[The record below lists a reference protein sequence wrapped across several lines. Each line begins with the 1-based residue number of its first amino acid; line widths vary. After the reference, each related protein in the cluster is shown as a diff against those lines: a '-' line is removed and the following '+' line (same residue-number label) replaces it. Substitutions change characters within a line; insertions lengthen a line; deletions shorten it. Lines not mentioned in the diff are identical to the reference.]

1 MRLTRNVAWI
11 VGALLAAPIGG
22 GWSLIAPSAAQAQVL
37 LPDESAKK
45 AQELIQQTIQKLGGQ
60 KYLNV
65 RDSTCSGRFATFDR
79 KEELGGYARFIDY
92 VKLPDK
98 NRTEFY
104 KKRNI
109 IQVRTSTDAWD
120 LDRGGVTEAP
130 PDVVDNYNEGLKADM
145 DILLRLRLNKED
157 LVFRYGGSDL
167 VDLKRVDWVEI
178 VDSGQRTARIAIDKN
193 SHLPLRAV
201 FITRDPYTRERIE
214 EATFFSNWHPV
225 EGVMTPFQVWHERNG
240 RATLRIYFEECK
252 YNTGLDDSLFT
263 KESLEQRFAE
273 LK

>member
-1 MRLTRNVAWI
+1 MKKNVAWI
-11 VGALLAAPIGG
+11 MGALLAAPVGG
-22 GWSLIAPSAAQAQVL
+22 GWSLVPSSAAQSQVL

-45 AQELIQQTIQKLGGQ
+45 AKDLIQQMIQKLGGQ
-60 KYLNV
+60 KYLDV

-79 KEELGGYARFIDY
+79 QQEVGGYARFIDY

-98 NRTEFY
+98 NRTEFF

-120 LDRGGVTEAP
+120 LDRGGVTESP
-130 PDVVDNYNEGLKADM
+130 PDVVDNYNEGLKTDM
-145 DILLRLRLNKED
+145 DLLLRLRLNKED
-157 LVFRYGGSDL
+157 LIFRYGGSDL
-167 VDLKRVDWVEI
+167 VDLRRVDWVEI
-178 VDSGQRTARIAIDKN
+178 VDSDRRTARIAIDKN

-201 FITRDPYTRERIE
+201 FITRDSRTRERIE
-214 EATFFSNWHPV
+214 QAAFFSNWHPV
-225 EGVMTPFQVWHERNG
+225 QGVMTPLQVWHERNG
-240 RATLRIYFEECK
+240 RKTIQIYFEECN